1 VDQDDVDRD
10 AVYGNASPGIVI
22 RQSNALLIRVVGSA
36 VRQTWLKVAAG
47 R

>member
-1 VDQDDVDRD
+1 LDKHL
-10 AVYGNASPGIVI
+10 
-22 RQSNALLIRVVGSA
+22 LLISLVGSA

>member
-1 VDQDDVDRD
+1 LIKTVFDHD
-10 AVYGNASPGIVI
+10 ALHGTAQPSIVI
-22 RQSNALLIRVVGSA
+22 CHRYTLLIRVVGSA

>member
-1 VDQDDVDRD
+1 MGGAIGVPGDDVKGETAAARP
-10 AVYGNASPGIVI
+10 SP
-22 RQSNALLIRVVGSA
+22 LIRVVGSA